1 MESTRRHC
9 LQGAALLALAPLG
22 ALPARARPEEGWT
35 LQGQAQMRWFGLL
48 IYDIRLWAEQPPGR
62 EWWSRPLA
70 LELRY
75 ARNLDG
81 SAIAERS
88 LVEMRRQQAIGAEQG
103 ERWLAQMR
111 TLFPDVKAGDR
122 LAGRYQPGRSVEFF
136 FNDAARGRIDDPLF
150 ARLFFGIWLAEQSSE
165 PALRARLLGLST

>member
-1 MESTRRHC
+1 MPSRRHC
-9 LQGAALLALAPLG
+9 LQGAALLALAPLCVT
-22 ALPARARPEEGWT
+22 AVHAKPEEGWA

-75 ARNLDG
+75 ARSLDG

-88 LVEMRRQQAIGAEQG
+88 LVEMRRQQAIAAEQG

-111 TLFPDVKAGDR
+111 ALFPDVKAGDR
-122 LAGRYQPGRSVEFF
+122 LAGRYLPGRGAEFF
-136 FNDAARGRIDDPLF
+136 FNEAPRGRVDDALF

-165 PALRARLLGLST
+165 PALRARLLGLGS